1 MTRLRDEVRTAL
13 QHGVTVYR
21 DRPASLRWLQ
31 HHLDRLDE
39 PLRLALAGK
48 VKAGKST
55 LLNAL
60 VGEAIAATDAGECT
74 RVVTWYVDGH
84 SPSVTLH
91 PRDGG
96 PSRQLRI
103 KRVDGALDIDLG
115 RRPRSSRWTG

>member
-1 MTRLRDEVRTAL
+1 M
-13 QHGVTVYR
+13 QHGVAVYR

-60 VGEAIAATDAGECT
+60 VGERRRDGRSG
-74 RVVTWYVDGH
+74 RV
-84 SPSVTLH
+84 H
-91 PRDGG
+91 PRSHLK
-96 PSRQLRI
+96 PTST
-103 KRVDGALDIDLG
+103 ATP
-115 RRPRSSRWTG
+115 RR